1 MKYTPNIN
9 QGPKK
14 ITNVGLLK
22 KNRIFFPDTKLFVMR
37 WKIYPEILCLFRF
50 LKVQLLPVYRIS
62 SDFVESCCPG
72 WEGHICVVKKITD
85 SHSRCIEVK

>member
-9 QGPKK
+9 QGPTK
-14 ITNVGLLK
+14 ITNVGILK
-22 KNRIFFPDTKLFVMR
+22 KIDFFFLIQQCTKLFVMR

-62 SDFVESCCPG
+62 SDFVVACCPG
-72 WEGHICVVKKITD
+72 WEGHICVVKNHHRFT
-85 SHSRCIEVK
+85 

>member
-14 ITNVGLLK
+14 NHQCRPTEK
-22 KNRIFFPDTKLFVMR
+22 KNRFFFPDTKLFVMR

-62 SDFVESCCPG
+62 SDFVVACCPG
-72 WEGHICVVKKITD
+72 WEGHICVVKNHHRFT
-85 SHSRCIEVK
+85 